1 MFRMVSLCSVQVD
14 ISMTKEGFDYA
25 DMRRAFFGQKLQTVW
40 RATLFPLRAIREPE
54 ERRRS

>member
-25 DMRRAFFGQKLQTVW
+25 DMRRAFFG
-40 RATLFPLRAIREPE
+40 
-54 ERRRS
+54 